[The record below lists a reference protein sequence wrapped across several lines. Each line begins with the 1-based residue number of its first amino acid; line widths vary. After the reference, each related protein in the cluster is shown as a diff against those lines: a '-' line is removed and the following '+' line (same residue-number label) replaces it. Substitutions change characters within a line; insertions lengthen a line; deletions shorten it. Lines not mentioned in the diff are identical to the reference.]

1 MQWAAR
7 ALAVLLC
14 SLLAY
19 ALAALV
25 AAVLPVNRDWQA
37 VAPDHGVTIWLTT
50 NGVHTALL
58 MPRNAAG
65 VDWTRY
71 FSPADTRAP
80 AASDRYE
87 MVEVGWGDREF
98 FLNTP
103 EWKDLRASTAFHALV
118 GLDGTV
124 LHVEFTTAPRSAS
137 EDALPVTISHA
148 AYGRLAAHVML
159 SLRLN
164 ASGNSA
170 NVPAHHYNDH
180 DAFYESQG
188 SYSAFLTC
196 NQWTRNALDVAG
208 VRVPAWTPFD
218 RPLFW
223 QLRGREASRASGTAG

>member
-1 MQWAAR
+1 MQCAAR

-37 VAPDHGVTIWLTT
+37 VAPDRGVTIWLTT

-58 MPRNAAG
+58 MPRNTAG

-80 AASDRYE
+80 AASDRYD
-87 MVEVGWGDREF
+87 MIEVGWGDREF

-103 EWKDLRASTAFHALV
+103 EWKDLRASTAFHALA

-124 LHVEFTTAPRSAS
+124 LHVEFTAAPRSAS

-148 AYGRLAAHVML
+148 AYGRLAAHVTH
-159 SLRLN
+159 SLRLD
-164 ASGNSA
+164 ASGKSTS
-170 NVPAHHYNDH
+170 VPAHHYDDH
-180 DAFYESQG
+180 DAFYEAHG
-188 SYSAFLTC
+188 NYSAFSTC
-196 NQWTRNALDVAG
+196 NQWTRDALNVAG

-223 QLRGREASRASGTAG
+223 QLRGKGASSASGPGG